1 MPILGLLGGLFSM
14 IGSGVQAI
22 FGFKSEQA
30 SAVKEAIKVVG
41 DYSASEGQREAAI
54 ATIIAAENSS
64 GYAIS
69 AIWRPLM
76 MLIFLAFLVSFWL
89 GYVPINASGPMPP
102 MISEI
107 FELIKIGMGGYVGGR
122 SLEKIISA
130 LSLGGVLKE
139 FIKKK
144 LV

>member
-14 IGSGVQAI
+14 IGSGVSAI

-30 SAVKEAIKVVG
+30 QAVKEAIKVVG

-64 GYAIS
+64 GYAL
-69 AIWRPLM
+69 AALWRPLM
-76 MLIFLAFLVSFWL
+76 MLVFLGIVVSFWL
-89 GYVPINASGPMPP
+89 GYVPVNMVGPMPP
-102 MISEI
+102 MIAEI
-107 FELIKIGMGGYVGGR
+107 FELIKIGMGGYIGGR
-122 SLEKIISA
+122 SLEKIINS
-130 LSLGGVLKE
+130 LSLGGVLKK
-139 FIKKK
+139 FIEKK

>member
-14 IGSGVQAI
+14 IGSGVQAV

-30 SAVKEAIKVVG
+30 QAVKEAIKMVG

-69 AIWRPLM
+69 AMWRPLM
-76 MLIFLAFLVSFWL
+76 MLIFLGIVVSFWL
-89 GYVPINASGPMPP
+89 GYVPPNITGPMPP
-102 MISEI
+102 MITEI
-107 FELIKIGMGGYVGGR
+107 FELIKIGMGGYIGGR
-122 SLEKIISA
+122 SLEKIISS
-130 LSLGGVLKE
+130 LSLGPVLKQ
-139 FIKKK
+139 FISKK
-144 LV
+144 LL